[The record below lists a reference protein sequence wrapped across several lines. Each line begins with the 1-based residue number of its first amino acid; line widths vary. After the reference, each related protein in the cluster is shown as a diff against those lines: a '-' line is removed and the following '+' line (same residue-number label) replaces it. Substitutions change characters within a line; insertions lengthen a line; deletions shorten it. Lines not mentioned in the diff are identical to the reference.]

1 MLGIKVKIMLDWDP
15 KGKQG
20 PTTPLPDQVTV
31 HVPKDEDEL
40 VRPSPAL
47 APADIDPPISAD

>member
-1 MLGIKVKIMLDWDP
+1 MLGTKVKIMLDWDT

-20 PTTPLPDQVTV
+20 ATMPLSDQVTV

-40 VRPSPAL
+40 VRPFPTIT
-47 APADIDPPISAD
+47 PADIDAPISAD